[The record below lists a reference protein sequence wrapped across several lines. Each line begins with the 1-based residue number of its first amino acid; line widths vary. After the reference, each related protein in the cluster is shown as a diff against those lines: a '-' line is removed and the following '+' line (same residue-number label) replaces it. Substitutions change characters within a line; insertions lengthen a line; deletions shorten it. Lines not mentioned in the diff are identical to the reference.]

1 MTVSLEL
8 DMMDLIDLSNPPK
21 YVHQD
26 FHLPVKSAL
35 QYRSIQNI
43 SYLQELT
50 AFIVDIFLEKTFYRA
65 SWSFPTV
72 GSWGNRL

>member
-35 QYRSIQNI
+35 QENW
-43 SYLQELT
+43 ELKWIKNRK
-50 AFIVDIFLEKTFYRA
+50 FFL
-65 SWSFPTV
+65 
-72 GSWGNRL
+72 